1 MTSTKTL
8 YEKLASDTLT
18 DDDKDKLLTL
28 LDNIAKQKEAKAI
41 NAKIKKEII
50 KQDEDAMVRIRKQ
63 QMQYYLKNKERI
75 NEQVRERYNTNSELQ
90 ERIKER
96 AKVYYHKKC
105 DGVPKMKR
113 GRKPLH
119 IDQDE
124 DSK

>member
-63 QMQYYLKNKERI
+63 QMQYYLKKQRTNK
-75 NEQVRERYNTNSELQ
+75 
-90 ERIKER
+90 
-96 AKVYYHKKC
+96 
-105 DGVPKMKR
+105 
-113 GRKPLH
+113 
-119 IDQDE
+119 
-124 DSK
+124 